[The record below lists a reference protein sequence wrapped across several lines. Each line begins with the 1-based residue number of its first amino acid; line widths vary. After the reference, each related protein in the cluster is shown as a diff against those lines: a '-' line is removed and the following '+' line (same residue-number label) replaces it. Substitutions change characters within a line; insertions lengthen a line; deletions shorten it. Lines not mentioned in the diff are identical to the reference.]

1 MNLQQGLGQNADIV
15 IVQNKL
21 KLPEIINT
29 ASTIAE
35 IWKYEFYEGYK
46 RFETQIS
53 LNSLGWVQ
61 IYAII
66 CLVGWRDIIRHNPP

>member
-21 KLPEIINT
+21 KLPEMIKT

-35 IWKYEFYEGYK
+35 IENMNFTKGISVLK
-46 RFETQIS
+46 RK
-53 LNSLGWVQ
+53 
-61 IYAII
+61 
-66 CLVGWRDIIRHNPP
+66 